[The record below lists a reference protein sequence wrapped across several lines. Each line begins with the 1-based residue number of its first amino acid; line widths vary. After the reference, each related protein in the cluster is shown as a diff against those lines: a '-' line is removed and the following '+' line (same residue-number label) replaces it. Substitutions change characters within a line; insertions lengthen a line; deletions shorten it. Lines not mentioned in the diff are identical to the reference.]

1 MYNKQIRRF
10 NKTNDL
16 KISKRR
22 ARINYDNF
30 YKLILSM
37 ILIFFVVLNF
47 KLEIRPNEY
56 IESEDT
62 YGTVIEIKLK

>member
-1 MYNKQIRRF
+1 MYNKQIRKF

-47 KLEIRPNEY
+47 RLEIRPNEY

>member
-10 NKTNDL
+10 NRTNDL
-16 KISKRR
+16 KNRKRI
-22 ARINYDNF
+22 ARINYNNF

>member
-16 KISKRR
+16 KISKKR

-62 YGTVIEIKLK
+62 YGTVIEFKLK